1 MYIVNSFVSYERLY
15 NNISEMGLTIEGDWK
30 RIDSRLYLTSI
41 IIEISILRLFYLIN
55 SKRID
60 AYLIAIFDIIGI
72 KDYIIPG
79 GHL

>member
-1 MYIVNSFVSYERLY
+1 
-15 NNISEMGLTIEGDWK
+15 MGLTIEGDWK

-55 SKRID
+55 NKRID

-72 KDYIIPG
+72 KDYIIAG